1 MLRHLLKI
9 LTVLLPVLSPVS
21 GLALTPVEAFTQA
34 PDYIL
39 PLLDKNTRLD
49 MVDYFKAGS
58 SHPSRNILL
67 GDSRLV
73 ELNDR
78 SVKAQ
83 VTEAQTIQMVILPAG
98 SDTLVAVIN
107 TVMTPVPDSSVD
119 IFSSSWERQGKKVF
133 KMPDI
138 SQWLRKSA
146 ERKSVDR
153 LLSLMLVTCDYY
165 PPTMEFVFTNVTADY
180 LGEEEYA
187 PLKPLLRDYIV
198 YGFEPGKRRIT
209 PLPSDAANPL
219 AK

>member
-9 LTVLLPVLSPVS
+9 LTVLLPVLSPLS
-21 GLALTPVEAFTQA
+21 GLAITPVEAFTRA
-34 PDYIL
+34 PDHIL

-73 ELNDR
+73 EITDR
-78 SVKAQ
+78 SIKAQ
-83 VTEAQTIQMVILPAG
+83 VTESQTIQMVILPAG

-107 TVMTPVPDSSVD
+107 TVMTPVPDSTVD
-119 IFSSSWERQGKKVF
+119 LFSSSWQRQGKKVF
-133 KMPDI
+133 RMPDI
-138 SQWLRKSA
+138 DQWIRKGA
-146 ERKSVDR
+146 DRKSVDR
-153 LLSLMLVTCDYY
+153 LLPLMLVTCEYD
-165 PPTMEFVFTNVTADY
+165 PASLEFVFTNVTADY
-180 LGEEEYA
+180 LGKEEYA

-198 YGFEPGKRRIT
+198 YGFEPGKRRLT
-209 PLPSDAANPL
+209 PLPYDAANPL